1 MRGRL
6 CAVAKGGA
14 LVLAG
19 MDTYRL
25 DEAEQPV
32 ELLGEDPGRRIEEQ
46 TFVSAV
52 LGWLAAR
59 EQVEG
64 PAGEREDDEAGM
76 AEEEEPEMMVY
87 SYGSTSLLLNIDW
100 SVAGAGAARCGA
112 LKSNSIQLK

>member
-6 CAVAKGGA
+6 CAVARGGA

-52 LGWLAAR
+52 LGCLGAHS
-59 EQVEG
+59 
-64 PAGEREDDEAGM
+64 PASGWWCRPSGCCRGA
-76 AEEEEPEMMVY
+76 
-87 SYGSTSLLLNIDW
+87 SFRSTST
-100 SVAGAGAARCGA
+100 ARTA
-112 LKSNSIQLK
+112 T

>member
-1 MRGRL
+1 
-6 CAVAKGGA
+6 
-14 LVLAG
+14 
-19 MDTYRL
+19 
-25 DEAEQPV
+25 V

-76 AEEEEPEMMVY
+76 AEEEEPEMTVY

-100 SVAGAGAARCGA
+100 SVASAGAARCEA
-112 LKSNSIQLK
+112 LKSNSIKFKKKSIKLFVQGPRVTAGRDGPPHGLR